1 MWILVEDEADED
13 LKMWVLVVYGGLGL
27 LRGLDDR
34 YRGRHN
40 ARGAKT
46 AVGSADVND
55 SRAAETTKTVF
66 RTRRQ

>member
-1 MWILVEDEADED
+1 
-13 LKMWVLVVYGGLGL
+13 MWVLVVYGSLGL

-40 ARGAKT
+40 AREAKK
-46 AVGSADVND
+46 AVGLADVKD
-55 SRAAETTKTVF
+55 SQAAETTKTVF